1 MLYLQLRLTHV
12 FNGGDEVEKR
22 AGKRFVLNGRCTARI
37 NQDKEFKIRDLSI
50 SGTCLEC
57 PLSLVPNST
66 YDIELTSDRQERL
79 TAKGVVVRSF
89 LKSFHR
95 AEYNALPLYHTGIK
109 FVQLNDRDKKN
120 MERFIGSFY

>member
-1 MLYLQLRLTHV
+1 VAHV
-12 FNGGDEVEKR
+12 SIGGDEVEKR
-22 AGKRFVLNGRCTARI
+22 DGRRFVVNGRCTARI

-57 PLSLVPNST
+57 PLSLVPNAT
-66 YDIELTSDRQERL
+66 YDIELTLDSQEKL

-95 AEYNALPLYHTGIK
+95 AEYNATPLYHTGIR
-109 FVQLNDRDKKN
+109 FVQLNDRDKMN
-120 MERFIGSFY
+120 MEKFIGRFD

>member
-1 MLYLQLRLTHV
+1 MAHV
-12 FNGGDEVEKR
+12 SIGRDEVEKR
-22 AGKRFVLNGRCTARI
+22 AGKRFEVNGRCTARI

-57 PLSLVPNST
+57 PLCLLPNAT

-89 LKSFHR
+89 LKSFHH
-95 AEYNALPLYHTGIK
+95 AEYDASPLYHTGIK
-109 FVQLNDRDKKN
+109 FVQLDDRDKKDI
-120 MERFIGSFY
+120 ERFIGGFY